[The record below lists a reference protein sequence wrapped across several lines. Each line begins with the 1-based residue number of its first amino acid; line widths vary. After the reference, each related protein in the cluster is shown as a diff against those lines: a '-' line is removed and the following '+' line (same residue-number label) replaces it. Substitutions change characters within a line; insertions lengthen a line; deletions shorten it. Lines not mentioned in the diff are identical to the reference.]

1 MTTNGLRGGDGESP
15 AGETPPF
22 GLDALSESVYR
33 LLLLHPEDGPPQIAG
48 RLARSETEIL
58 GSLERLADLALVRPP
73 GATGRWR
80 ALSPEA
86 GMAVLLARQ
95 EAEAARRQAELDH
108 SRGAMAS
115 LIAEFSRTRQS
126 SPPSGVEII
135 SSLQDVRE
143 RLEQLASEAVAEVL
157 SFAPGGPQPA
167 AVMEASRA
175 LDRQSLERGVR
186 MRTVFLDS
194 VRNDQATVQYAQW
207 LNELGG
213 TVRTVPALPLRMIIA
228 DGTTA
233 VVPLDPGDSD
243 QGAVLL
249 RSPGVIAALR
259 ALFEQVWEHAK
270 PLGEEV
276 QRDGYGL
283 TGQERQLLRLLSE
296 GLTDERAAQ
305 RLGVSLRTIRRMMAA
320 LMTRLDSRSRFQ
332 AGIKVAA
339 SGWLTDDPLA
349 RPADPPAAAS
359 TAVLTA
365 SEAVVEP
372 GSGQSR

>member
-1 MTTNGLRGGDGESP
+1 MTANGLMGGRDGESGDGEGP
-15 AGETPPF
+15 GY

-33 LLLLHPEDGPPQIAG
+33 LLLVHPQDGPAQIAE
-48 RLARSETEIL
+48 RLACPEADVR
-58 GSLERLADLALVRPP
+58 GCLERLADLALVRPP
-73 GATGRWR
+73 GAGGRWR
-80 ALSPEA
+80 ALNPEA
-86 GMAVLLARQ
+86 GLAALLARQ
-95 EAEAARRQAELDH
+95 EAEAARRQAELDR

-115 LIAEFSRTRQS
+115 LMAEFSRARQS

-135 SSLQDVRE
+135 SSLQEVRD
-143 RLEQLASEAVAEVL
+143 RLEQLAGDAVAEVL

-207 LNELGG
+207 LGGLGG
-213 TVRTVPALPLRMIIA
+213 TVRTVPSLPLRMIIA

-233 VVPLDPGDSD
+233 VVPLDPGNSD
-243 QGAVLL
+243 RGAVLL
-249 RSPGVIAALR
+249 RSPGVITALR

-283 TGQERQLLRLLSE
+283 TGQERQLLRLLSD

-339 SGWLTDDPLA
+339 SGWLTDTSLPHSSDVPT
-349 RPADPPAAAS
+349 AS
-359 TAVLTA
+359 GASAVLFTA
-365 SEAVVEP
+365 SD
-372 GSGQSR
+372 Q